1 MFKLQQKRKEEEARK
16 QAEADQV
23 PGLAK
28 QMSIR
33 SRFLTQEV
41 SELQEVL
48 PKTCQLQFVDVDD
61 LRGFKVVISPDEG
74 YWKGGRFVFEL
85 TIPFEYNLKPP
96 HAECKTCL
104 WHPNITEDGKV
115 CLSILREHSM
125 DGTGWL
131 PTRTLKDVVWGLNS
145 LFTDLLNFDDPLNV
159 SAAQQ
164 FALDKAGFERKVT
177 QYIQRHASN

>member
-16 QAEADQV
+16 QAEAVQM

-41 SELQEVL
+41 SELQGVL
-48 PKTCQLQFVDVDD
+48 PKTCQLEFENVDD

-74 YWKGGRFVFEL
+74 YWKGGRFVFEVS
-85 TIPFEYNLKPP
+85 IPSEL
-96 HAECKTCL
+96 
-104 WHPNITEDGKV
+104 NIVLPITD
-115 CLSILREHSM
+115 CM

-131 PTRTLKDVVWGLNS
+131 PTRIHS
-145 LFTDLLNFDDPLNV
+145 LLI
-159 SAAQQ
+159 
-164 FALDKAGFERKVT
+164 
-177 QYIQRHASN
+177 Y